1 MIDFT
6 FLYAIKNT
14 PTLLWSVSTKSAIK
28 SVSKRRRSYGLTK
41 EKAQRLSS
49 NTRKSYL
56 DQYCDYKVKE
66 LNDDC

>member
-14 PTLLWSVSTKSAIK
+14 PTLLWSVRAKSDVN
-28 SVSKRRRSYGLTK
+28 SVGKRRRSYGLTK

-49 NTRKSYL
+49 TTRNSYL

-66 LNDDC
+66 LNDDR